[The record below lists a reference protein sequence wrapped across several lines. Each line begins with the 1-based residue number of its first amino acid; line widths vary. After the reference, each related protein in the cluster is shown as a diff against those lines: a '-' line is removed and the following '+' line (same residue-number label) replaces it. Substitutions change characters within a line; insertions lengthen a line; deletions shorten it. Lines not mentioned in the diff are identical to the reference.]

1 MFGIQVLGIQMV
13 TVQDRTVWSSDVS
26 GIQSPGIKI
35 ITVIFQDIDEARKVL
50 AEAQSDLSKAGT
62 EVEKA
67 EAQIAIEVAEEL
79 VKAIGH

>member
-1 MFGIQVLGIQMV
+1 MFPL
-13 TVQDRTVWSSDVS
+13 
-26 GIQSPGIKI
+26 
-35 ITVIFQDIDEARKVL
+35 QDIDEARKVL